1 PSQTVAENLLLGL
14 PGVPVRLNAGAFIQN
29 ASALG
34 QRYHLRVDP
43 ARPVWQLSV
52 GEQQRVE
59 ILKTL
64 QRGARILILDE
75 PTAVLT
81 PQESEDLMRTLLQIS
96 AEGSTVLFYRHKM
109 VTVRAVDGR

>member
-1 PSQTVAENLLLGL
+1 YQLQ
-14 PGVPVRLNAGAFIQN
+14 I
-29 ASALG
+29 
-34 QRYHLRVDP
+34 DP

-64 QRGARILILDE
+64 QRGATILILDE

-81 PQESEDLMRTLLQIS
+81 PHESEDLMRTLRQVAGEGRSVILIS
-96 AEGSTVLFYRHKM
+96 HKLEEIRSVADRLTVLRGG
-109 VTVRAVDGR
+109 AVVAGGLPIGALSTRDL